1 MAVTRPENEA
11 GLTRRKL
18 LSDALDERIRL
29 LHRWHVVTL
38 AGTKVAAGHVKKA

>member
-1 MAVTRPENEA
+1 MAVTRAENEA

-29 LHRWHVVTL
+29 LNRWHVITL
-38 AGTKVAAGHVKKA
+38 GGTKVVAGHVKKT